1 MVDERIAVIGGGITG
16 LAAAHRLTVEHQ
28 LDTVVFEGATR
39 LGGRIDSSTFAGVRH
54 LDSAADAFLAR
65 VPEAVALEVE
75 LDLLPVTQPPDPDA
89 PAPSQVPS

>member
-39 LGGRIDSSTFAGVRH
+39 LGGRIDSSTFAGSRGTGP
-54 LDSAADAFLAR
+54 DIPIRSAMRRAQ
-65 VPEAVALEVE
+65 PIEASVASALM
-75 LDLLPVTQPPDPDA
+75 
-89 PAPSQVPS
+89 